1 MVLRARYGAK
11 GKEILNVA
19 QMYDYYIAWH
29 NTNYL
34 ETADDGAKEEAAL
47 ASALAGVCAPASLQC
62 LLLSSA
68 LGLKSR
74 WRMATFLHTDTAAAS
89 YARAQPMTLSMASR
103 PPHKT
108 RAKRGS
114 STSLCSFSRGRFAGE
129 RPGSSCDMWMCCVSE

>member
-1 MVLRARYGAK
+1 MLRARYGAK

-47 ASALAGVCAPASLQC
+47 ASALAGVCAPASHQC

-74 WRMATFLHTDTAAAS
+74 WCTLPLFCILTLLLHRMP
-89 YARAQPMTLSMASR
+89 ARSQ
-103 PPHKT
+103 
-108 RAKRGS
+108 
-114 STSLCSFSRGRFAGE
+114 
-129 RPGSSCDMWMCCVSE
+129 